1 LKKNKL
7 SRAQS
12 FTHPASHEGI
22 VQMSRITIV
31 QADFD
36 YNTPLVLEF
45 NEITS
50 LMAISTV
57 GIITIMVLCI
67 AVAATSFFS
76 NKGQDLTQ
84 EHYTRR

>member
-1 LKKNKL
+1 MN
-7 SRAQS
+7 S
-12 FTHPASHEGI
+12 
-22 VQMSRITIV
+22 VQV
-31 QADFD
+31 LAADFD

>member
-1 LKKNKL
+1 
-7 SRAQS
+7 
-12 FTHPASHEGI
+12 
-22 VQMSRITIV
+22 MSRISIV

-57 GIITIMVLCI
+57 GIITIMVLSI
-67 AVAATSFFS
+67 VVAASAFF
-76 NKGQDLTQ
+76 NKNGQDLTQ
-84 EHYTRR
+84 DHFTRS

>member
-1 LKKNKL
+1 
-7 SRAQS
+7 
-12 FTHPASHEGI
+12 
-22 VQMSRITIV
+22 MSRITIV